1 MRQLI
6 PYPVVLSLALLLAA
20 CASTKEQDFK
30 REVAEANFKLGVG
43 YMQSGHF
50 EVASEKLLKA
60 LQYDDNYPEA
70 HNAVAV
76 LYEEIREYGPAR
88 EHYQRAIELKPDYTL
103 ARLNYARF
111 LCLREPVQIAEGESA
126 FQKIIANPNHAGANA
141 AEAYAGLAI
150 CARQRNDPVQ
160 AEAWLREALNLNP
173 NNTSALFELAR
184 LSQTQNKTLQA
195 RAFLQRYHS
204 QSRPT
209 LQSLWLGINIES
221 SPEGDPLLRRDY
233 SALLVA
239 QYPNS
244 DEARRLKQ
252 KQLE

>member
-1 MRQLI
+1 MQPMNLI
-6 PYPVVLSLALLLAA
+6 PLLFFLTLWLVA
-20 CASTKEQDFK
+20 CASTQEQEFN
-30 REVAEANFKLGVG
+30 RNVAEANFKLGVG

-50 EVASEKLLKA
+50 EVATEKLLKA
-60 LQYDDNYPEA
+60 LQYEDDYPEA
-70 HNAVAV
+70 HNAIAV
-76 LYEEIREYGPAR
+76 LYEEMREYGPAA
-88 EHYQRAIELKPDYTL
+88 EHYQRALNLKPDYTL

-111 LCLREPVQIAEGESA
+111 LCLREPVRTAEGESE
-126 FQKIIANPNHAGANA
+126 FQKIIADPNNAGANA

-160 AEAWLREALNLNP
+160 AEAWLRQALDLNP

-209 LQSLWLGINIES
+209 PQSLWLGITIES
-221 SPEGDPLLRRDY
+221 SQDGDPLLRRDY
-233 SALLVA
+233 GALLKA

-252 KQLE
+252 PE

>member
-1 MRQLI
+1 MQQLI
-6 PYPVVLSLALLLAA
+6 PYPLMLSLTLLLTA
-20 CASTKEQDFK
+20 CASTQEQEFN
-30 REVAEANFKLGVG
+30 RNVAEANFKLGVG

-50 EVASEKLLKA
+50 EVAAEKLLKA
-60 LQYDDNYPEA
+60 LQYHDSYPEA
-70 HNAVAV
+70 HNAIAV
-76 LYEEIREYGPAR
+76 LYEEIHEYGPAN
-88 EHYQRAIELKPDYTL
+88 EHYRRAIDLKPDYTL
-103 ARLNYARF
+103 ARLNFARF
-111 LCLREPVQIAEGESA
+111 LCLREPARTAEGESE
-126 FQKIIANPNHAGANA
+126 FQKIIADPNNAGANT
-141 AEAYAGLAI
+141 AEAYTGLAI

-160 AEAWLREALNLNP
+160 AEAWLRQALDINP
-173 NNTSALFELAR
+173 SNAGALLELAR

-209 LQSLWLGINIES
+209 LQSLWLGITIES
-221 SPEGDPLLRRDY
+221 SQDGDPLLRRDY

-252 KQLE
+252 PE